1 MLSADL
7 RHVVA
12 AAAREAGYPAERRDA
27 GLRDALRDGLRDGG
41 APGRYL
47 SVLPLRLASRPTEAA
62 ATMAAILRAVAWIED
77 ARAAG
82 NGYLTITVT
91 PEALTEVAVRVTEA
105 GPACAR
111 SDALAGTRAAAPPG
125 TPLTAEHS
133 WPEARQLVIAQVT
146 ARLAAAAGATVAADH
161 DAERPEFPVA
171 PSSGPSPLRDAER
184 AEFPV
189 ASSSGPSL
197 LRDAERAEFPVPPSS
212 GPSLLRDAE
221 RAEFPVASS
230 SGPSLLRDAERAEF
244 PVAPSSGPSPLR
256 DAERAGFPVIPAPG
270 PRPVQGAGIPATPP
284 GPTPVAEAVAFAGL
298 DAIAYILARIPPERP
313 VAPDPAAWARH
324 VPANPAYAVR
334 YAHSCAA
341 STLRW
346 AAALDLATG
355 EAAAVRPGSLAHPR
369 ERALLTA
376 LSWLPEQVA
385 RAARRGRPHEFT
397 LFLEE
402 LAETYQVCRVACPA
416 WPERGHDGAHRDGL
430 PGDARTV
437 RARLWLTRAAA
448 TGLAAGLALL
458 GVGAPSRL

>member
-7 RHVVA
+7 RHVVV
-12 AAAREAGYPAERRDA
+12 AAAREAGYPAEWRDAGLCDAGLCDA
-27 GLRDALRDGLRDGG
+27 GLRDAGLRDGG

-47 SVLPLRLASRPTEAA
+47 SVLPLRLASRPAEAA
-62 ATMAAILRAVAWIED
+62 ATMAAILRAVTWIED

-111 SDALAGTRAAAPPG
+111 SDALAGTRAAAPAG

-161 DAERPEFPVA
+161 DAERAESPVA
-171 PSSGPSPLRDAER
+171 PSSGPSPLRDT
-184 AEFPV
+184 
-189 ASSSGPSL
+189 
-197 LRDAERAEFPVPPSS
+197 
-212 GPSLLRDAE
+212 
-221 RAEFPVASS
+221 
-230 SGPSLLRDAERAEF
+230 ERAEF

-256 DAERAGFPVIPAPG
+256 GAERAEFPVIPPPG

-298 DAIAYILARIPPERP
+298 DALAYMLARIPPERP

>member
-1 MLSADL
+1 MKADSEGNAGNLGGVLSADL
-7 RHVVA
+7 RHAVA
-12 AAAREAGYPAERRDA
+12 AAAREAGYPAEP
-27 GLRDALRDGLRDGG
+27 RDALCDAGLRDGG

-47 SVLPLRLASRPTEAA
+47 SVLPLRLASRPAEAA

-125 TPLTAEHS
+125 TPLTAGHS
-133 WPEARQLVIAQVT
+133 WPEARELVIAQVT

-161 DAERPEFPVA
+161 DAERAGFPVIPA
-171 PSSGPSPLRDAER
+171 SRPSSLKGAER
-184 AEFPV
+184 AGFPV
-189 ASSSGPSL
+189 VSSSGPS
-197 LRDAERAEFPVPPSS
+197 
-212 GPSLLRDAE
+212 SLK
-221 RAEFPVASS
+221 
-230 SGPSLLRDAERAEF
+230 G
-244 PVAPSSGPSPLR
+244 
-256 DAERAGFPVIPAPG
+256 AERAGFPVIPASG
-270 PRPVQGAGIPATPP
+270 PSSLRGAERAGFPVVSSSGPSP
-284 GPTPVAEAVAFAGL
+284 GPTPVAEAAAFAGL

-416 WPERGHDGAHRDGL
+416 WPERGHDGARRDGL

>member
-7 RHVVA
+7 RHAVA
-12 AAAREAGYPAERRDA
+12 AAAGEAGYPAEWRDA
-27 GLRDALRDGLRDGG
+27 GLRDGG

-47 SVLPLRLASRPTEAA
+47 SVLPLRLASRPAEAA
-62 ATMAAILRAVAWIED
+62 ATMATILRAVAWIED

-111 SDALAGTRAAAPPG
+111 SDALAGTRTAAPPG

-146 ARLAAAAGATVAADH
+146 ARLAAAAGATVADDH
-161 DAERPEFPVA
+161 
-171 PSSGPSPLRDAER
+171 
-184 AEFPV
+184 
-189 ASSSGPSL
+189 
-197 LRDAERAEFPVPPSS
+197 
-212 GPSLLRDAE
+212 
-221 RAEFPVASS
+221 
-230 SGPSLLRDAERAEF
+230 
-244 PVAPSSGPSPLR
+244 
-256 DAERAGFPVIPAPG
+256 DAERAGFPVIPASGPRPVQGAERAGFPVIPASG
-270 PRPVQGAGIPATPP
+270 PRPVQGAGTPGTPP
-284 GPTPVAEAVAFAGL
+284 GPNRVAEAAAFAGR

-346 AAALDLATG
+346 AAALDLTRG
-355 EAAAVRPGSLAHPR
+355 EAAVVRPGSLAHPR
-369 ERALLTA
+369 ERALLAA